1 MTIRKELQLQLQL
14 LLICSASLLSTY
26 TFADKPAQRSA
37 ESAERTQAATEY
49 REKAAHNA
57 RIQEHRALAEG
68 KRAKIS
74 RDDDSSEDDSSE
86 DDSSEDDSSEDDNED
101 AEEQQE

>member
-1 MTIRKELQLQLQL
+1 MTIHKELQL

-26 TFADKPAQRSA
+26 TFADKPADSG
-37 ESAERTQAATEY
+37 AERTQPATEY
-49 REKAAHNA
+49 REKAEHKA
-57 RIQEHRALAEG
+57 RIEEHRALALG

-74 RDDDSSEDDSSE
+74 RDDDSSEN
-86 DDSSEDDSSEDDNED
+86 DSSEDDNED

>member
-86 DDSSEDDSSEDDNED
+86 DD
-101 AEEQQE
+101 QQE